1 MPSAPKYQRFL
12 KFQNCTLFCNI
23 WIEEGSGLADKV
35 ENETLTTKQ
44 AAQLLLLGE
53 ERIRQLSKEGWVEK
67 TGRSRYPLVP
77 LVQGYIRY
85 LRDAERRT
93 TKSASASRGQ
103 DLRNER
109 AAFELSLLKREH
121 LPREDLTSAIDVIC
135 GALNSEIHGLAA
147 RITRDPEL
155 MARIE
160 EEHVNAL
167 NRIAKKI
174 ERVVGA
180 IDEGRDL
187 TGDPGTNSA

>member
-1 MPSAPKYQRFL
+1 MAEK
-12 KFQNCTLFCNI
+12 
-23 WIEEGSGLADKV
+23 A
-35 ENETLTTKQ
+35 ENGTLTTKQ

-53 ERIRQLSKEGWVEK
+53 ERIRQLAKEGWVEK
-67 TGRSRYPLVP
+67 TGRSRYPLIP

-174 ERVVGA
+174 ERVAGA